1 MDQKPKSNNWSALMG
16 REEQLLSASIAETL
30 RKATAAETKV
40 SYVTQGIRKV
50 SELDHDKELYE
61 AEETLRFYLEKLYR
75 DVGIL
80 AERLG
85 LPLFA
90 DEVAKKFRS
99 YTSNALIQME
109 HEPWD
114 LGLQS
119 APLAQVRSYY
129 TSLATMTDGRAVTGI
144 DVFRTILQN
153 TAAIIQSYNVCPTKE
168 ADVKKAIFDVLKFAF
183 HDAIREIH
191 IGQLLIT
198 YKPDLGVRSLMAAA
212 EYKFASSEREVKV
225 SLEGIYADMKGY
237 SGHYEWRTFF
247 AVIYTTKA
255 IVHQQRLEEEF
266 RGVKA
271 DMNWTPIIV
280 VGPGERKKMLPKST
294 TAA

>member
-1 MDQKPKSNNWSALMG
+1 MG

-30 RKATAAETKV
+30 SKANAAETNV
-40 SYVTQGIRKV
+40 SYVVEGIRKI
-50 SELDHDKELYE
+50 SELDHDEELHE
-61 AEETLRFYLEKLYR
+61 AYETLRFYLEKLYR

-85 LPLFA
+85 LPLFT
-90 DEVAKKFRS
+90 DEVAKRFRS
-99 YTSNALIQME
+99 YTSNALIKMD

-114 LGLQS
+114 LGLRS
-119 APLAQVRSYY
+119 APLAQVQSYY
-129 TSLATMTDGRAVTGI
+129 RSLATMTDGRAVTGI

-153 TAAIIQSYNVCPTKE
+153 TAAIIQSYNVFPTKE
-168 ADVKKAIFDVLKFAF
+168 ADVRHAIFNVLKLAF
-183 HDAIREIH
+183 HDAIREIP
-191 IGQLLIT
+191 IGQLLKT

-212 EYKFASSEREVKV
+212 ELKFASSEREVTAH
-225 SLEGIYADMKGY
+225 LEGIYADMKGY
-237 SGHYEWRTFF
+237 AGHYEWRTFF

-255 IVHQQRLEEEF
+255 IAHQQRLEEEF

-280 VGPGERKKMLPKST
+280 VGPGERKKSLSKATPS
-294 TAA
+294 ASRRPSRSR